1 MHFCLIMQMRKG
13 RVLRGKLLPIGW
25 LAFYCILRIYMAPA
39 SVTTKM
45 ATYDE
50 VVSELRHLATVL
62 ENNANVISIDFI
74 IFHLDALKERVFQLA
89 AHMDTD
95 VDNVVFQNLEEAAHL
110 LNSVAN
116 VNHTPGIAGRPAYIL
131 PVDALEGLLHAGLP
145 VGAIARLFGVSETTV
160 HRRMAENDIRVS
172 DLLFSNIDDE
182 ELDAM
187 VREILRCH
195 PNTGYKMMLGHL
207 NAQGI
212 QIQRSRVQE
221 SMRRVDQEGVS
232 MRTVQLHTARRRR
245 YSVPAPNSLWHIDG
259 NHKLIRWRFVVHGG
273 IDGFSRLIVYLKA
286 ATNNRASTVCK
297 CFLEAVG
304 LYGVPSRV
312 RSDKG
317 GENVQVAHFMVSTRG
332 PNRNSHLTGRSTHN
346 QRIERLW
353 RDVFGAVLDLFYT
366 TFCNL
371 EAEGLLNPDN
381 EIQLYALHWAFL
393 PQLDRHLQLFK
404 DGWNHHRLRTE
415 RNQSP
420 HLLWSQNQREGEDPY
435 QVDMDYGIDWE
446 SPHGHHPEGVPVPD
460 VQVPRPLT
468 EVEFQR
474 LPDLQGPF
482 CNVLNVYSEAI
493 STLTDIF
500 GEV

>member
-1 MHFCLIMQMRKG
+1 MLLLYQRKSFRYTATMLSPPSCSVPLCPAGGG
-13 RVLRGKLLPIGW
+13 RWRV
-25 LAFYCILRIYMAPA
+25 
-39 SVTTKM
+39 VM

-74 IFHLDALKERVFQLA
+74 IFRLDALKERVFQLA

-160 HRRMAENDIRVS
+160 YRRMAENDIS
-172 DLLFSNIDDE
+172 YDL
-182 ELDAM
+182 
-187 VREILRCH
+187 REHLLTLQTVGNRLMKANHLRLAGCH
-195 PNTGYKMMLGHL
+195 HVNYYSL
-207 NAQGI
+207 A
-212 QIQRSRVQE
+212 
-221 SMRRVDQEGVS
+221 VDHGVS

-435 QVDMDYGIDWE
+435 QVCSRNKSQGLCQNTQRVDMDYGIDWE

-468 EVEFQR
+468 GVELQR
-474 LPDLQGPF
+474 LPDPQGPF

>member
-1 MHFCLIMQMRKG
+1 AASFQLCGSFPSSHT
-13 RVLRGKLLPIGW
+13 LLYNSSNTSFEFS
-25 LAFYCILRIYMAPA
+25 LM
-39 SVTTKM
+39 S
-45 ATYDE
+45 
-50 VVSELRHLATVL
+50 RHLATVF

-74 IFHLDALKERVFQLA
+74 IFRLDALTERVFQLA
-89 AHMDTD
+89 PHMDTY

-110 LNSVAN
+110 LYSVAN
-116 VNHTPGIAGRPAYIL
+116 ANHTPGIAGRPAYIL
-131 PVDALEGLLHAGLP
+131 PVDALDGLLHAGLP
-145 VGAIARLFGVSETTV
+145 VGATARLFGVSKTTI
-160 HRRMAENDIRVS
+160 HRRMAENDIWVS
-172 DLLFSNIDDE
+172 DLLFSNIYNE

-187 VREILRCH
+187 VQEILRCH
-195 PNTGYKMMLGHL
+195 PNKGYRMMLGHL
-207 NAQGI
+207 NAQET
-212 QIQRSRVQE
+212 QIQSKKAK

-245 YSVPAPNSLWHIDG
+245 CSVPAPNSLWHIDG

-286 ATNNRASTVCK
+286 ATNNCAPTVCN

-304 LYGVPSRV
+304 VYGVLSRV

-332 PNRNSHLTGRSTHN
+332 PNRNSHLTERSTHN
-346 QRIERLW
+346 QR
-353 RDVFGAVLDLFYT
+353 DVFGGVLDLFYT
-366 TFCNL
+366 TFCNV

-404 DGWNHHRLRTE
+404 DGWNHHWLHTE

-420 HLLWSQNQREGEDPY
+420 HLLPKP
-435 QVDMDYGIDWE
+435 VDMDYGINWE

-468 EVEFQR
+468 GVELQR
-474 LPDLQGPF
+474 PQRPF
-482 CNVLNVYSEAI
+482 SNVLNVYSEAI
-493 STLTDIF
+493 TTLTDIF